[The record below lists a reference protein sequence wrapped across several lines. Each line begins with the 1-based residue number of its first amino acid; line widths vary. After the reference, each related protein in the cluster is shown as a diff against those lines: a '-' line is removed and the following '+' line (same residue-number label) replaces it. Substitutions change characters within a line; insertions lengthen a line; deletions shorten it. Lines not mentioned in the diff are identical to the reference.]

1 MHTRWLQDRLD
12 NLPADADADEGAALS
27 YILDAWEEAVGDGVD
42 PHALA
47 NAALFAAFCDL
58 VEAYGESD
66 LWTDEPAEQK
76 VSMAEGLKARVERG
90 EFTVSRRLQ

>member
-58 VEAYGESD
+58 VEAYGES
-66 LWTDEPAEQK
+66 AV